1 MRRTV
6 ARNACRTRRRRRTT
20 TPTVFVQRVSQTYV
34 SSRGFPCPR
43 RPRLRGTVVVVCG
56 VSTGGNGDGDAGA
69 EDCDESCLIDSFADE
84 LIVEKS
90 LGSLGSIGSLGS
102 LGSAALDEERPDV
115 REKYG
120 ATAGEAQAAST
131 SSAEPVQSSSSEF
144 VLIIAACLIGISTG
158 VGVVVFNDAVA
169 SVRHLIWGEQMAL
182 DGRQLLD
189 TLATDSFGWLRL
201 CGPPVV
207 ASLLVGGISWASVAG
222 GGDKKE
228 SAPFRK
234 VRERLGRIA
243 SAVIG
248 LGTGVSLG
256 PEGPSV
262 EIGVDISQIFIGNL
276 KSGRQHITSLIAAG
290 SGAGVAAGFNAP
302 ISGVFF
308 AVESVLQREAGPSR
322 SFALSK
328 QGQESSGLTIA
339 MVLLASVLGAIVSQA
354 GLGSSPAFLVPD
366 YRLESLF
373 ELPLFIVFGAIC
385 GVVSSA
391 FLFCLSQA
399 TDRIADVASRMES
412 RGENARWLLPVLG
425 GATTG
430 ACALFF
436 PEVLYEG
443 FENVNSV
450 LSAPTGDYT
459 AGILLQ
465 IVVLKI
471 VATSIARGS
480 GLRGGI
486 YAPSIFIGASLGSAF
501 GLTVNEL
508 FDAVSAPQAYALVGV
523 GATLASACDIPL
535 TGILLL
541 FELTRDYLIIVPSL
555 AAVGISYWISSNYLQ
570 VRKRSGGL
578 FTRPGGTQV
587 EPRVAADARTTDA
600 RELTSLEDARQLLSE
615 ASEDP
620 ELNVTVVRRPSDVTI
635 VIRRRM

>member
-1 MRRTV
+1 MV
-6 ARNACRTRRRRRTT
+6 
-20 TPTVFVQRVSQTYV
+20 
-34 SSRGFPCPR
+34 
-43 RPRLRGTVVVVCG
+43 RGT
-56 VSTGGNGDGDAGA
+56 SSGGNGDGDDAV
-69 EDCDESCLIDSFADE
+69 EECDESCLIDSFADE

-90 LGSLGSIGSLGS
+90 LGSLS
-102 LGSAALDEERPDV
+102 SAAVDELRSDLGV
-115 REKYG
+115 DRR
-120 ATAGEAQAAST
+120 ATADESEMAST
-131 SSAEPVQSSSSEF
+131 SSSGASSTEPIQPSSNEF
-144 VLIIAACLIGISTG
+144 VLILAACLIGISTG

-169 SVRHLIWGEQMAL
+169 SIRHLIWGEQIVL

-189 TLATDSFGWLRL
+189 SLSTDSFGWLRL

-207 ASLLVGGISWASVAG
+207 ASVLVGGISWATVAG
-222 GGDKKE
+222 GGDRKE
-228 SAPFRK
+228 ATPFRK

-248 LGTGVSLG
+248 LGAGVSLG

-262 EIGVDISQIFIGNL
+262 EIGVDVSQIFIGQL

-308 AVESVLQREAGPSR
+308 AVESVLQRDAGPNR
-322 SFALSK
+322 SFALAK
-328 QGQESSGLTIA
+328 QDQESSGLTIA
-339 MVLLASVLGAIVSQA
+339 MILLASVLGAIVSQA

-373 ELPLFIVFGAIC
+373 ELPLFIVFGGIC

-399 TDRIADVASRMES
+399 TDRLGDLAAGMES
-412 RGENARWLLPVLG
+412 RGENTRWLLPVLG

-430 ACALFF
+430 LCALFF

-450 LSAPTGDYT
+450 LSAPSGDYSAT
-459 AGILLQ
+459 ILWE
-465 IVVLKI
+465 IVALKI
-471 VATSIARGS
+471 VATSVARGS

-501 GLTVNEL
+501 GLTVNGL

-555 AAVGISYWISSNYLQ
+555 AAVGISYWISTNFLQ
-570 VRKRSGGL
+570 YRKRGRGGPGA
-578 FTRPGGTQV
+578 RPGPVQARGTKLQQPMSV
-587 EPRVAADARTTDA
+587 EQ
-600 RELTSLEDARQLLSE
+600 ARQLLSE
-615 ASEDP
+615 AKDSE
-620 ELNVTVVRRPSDVTI
+620 VTVSEGPREVTI
-635 VIRRRM
+635 VVSKIR

>member
-1 MRRTV
+1 MRHFV
-6 ARNACRTRRRRRTT
+6 AGWSTSTMSSKSKTSTT
-20 TPTVFVQRVSQTYV
+20 TSTALVQR
-34 SSRGFPCPR
+34 FPPR
-43 RPRLRGTVVVVCG
+43 RPRLRASVVVVQG
-56 VSTGGNGDGDAGA
+56 ASPGRRGDQDGAG

-84 LIVEKS
+84 LIVERS
-90 LGSLGSIGSLGS
+90 LGSLS
-102 LGSAALDEERPDV
+102 SAAVEDV
-115 REKYG
+115 RQDLGEEGG
-120 ATAGEAQAAST
+120 AAVNESEVAST
-131 SSAEPVQSSSSEF
+131 SSPSASSAEPIQSSSNEF
-144 VLIIAACLIGISTG
+144 VLILAACLIGISTG

-169 SVRHLIWGEQMAL
+169 SVRHLIWGEQIVL

-189 TLATDSFGWLRL
+189 SLATDSFGWLRL

-207 ASLLVGGISWASVAG
+207 ASVLVGGISWATVAG
-222 GGDKKE
+222 GGDKRE
-228 SAPFRK
+228 AAPFRT
-234 VRERLGRIA
+234 VRERLGRIV
-243 SAVIG
+243 SAIIG

-262 EIGVDISQIFIGNL
+262 EIGVDISQIFIGQL

-308 AVESVLQREAGPSR
+308 AVESVLQRDTGPNR
-322 SFALSK
+322 SFALDK
-328 QGQESSGLTIA
+328 QDQESSGLTIA
-339 MVLLASVLGAIVSQA
+339 MILLASVLGAIVSQA

-373 ELPLFIVFGAIC
+373 ELPLFIVFGGIC
-385 GVVSSA
+385 GVVSSV

-399 TDRIADVASRMES
+399 TDRMGDLAAGMES
-412 RGENARWLLPVLG
+412 RGENTRWLLPVLG

-430 ACALFF
+430 FCALFF

-450 LSAPTGDYT
+450 LSAPSGDYSAT
-459 AGILLQ
+459 ILLQ
-465 IVVLKI
+465 IVALKI
-471 VATSIARGS
+471 VATSVARGS

-570 VRKRSGGL
+570 YRRRRGK
-578 FTRPGGTQV
+578 RPGQV
-587 EPRVAADARTTDA
+587 GPREPVDTRDADANQGM
-600 RELTSLEDARQLLSE
+600 SLDDARQLLSE
-615 ASEDP
+615 AKDSEV
-620 ELNVTVVRRPSDVTI
+620 NVFPGAQDVTI
-635 VIRRRM
+635 VIQLKK